1 MVSFHASVSVLQVH
15 EAVDDDT
22 KDRRVKE
29 KTGTGR
35 ATRGV
40 CDATHEPAQEAIG
53 EAVGERIRDK
63 EEEENGLERGGLLL
77 GQTHGLSYA
86 EKL

>member
-15 EAVDDDT
+15 QAVDDDT

-29 KTGTGR
+29 ETR
-35 ATRGV
+35 ARRAARGV
-40 CDATHEPAQEAIG
+40 CDATHESTQEAIG
-53 EAVGERIRDK
+53 EAVGEGVRDK
-63 EEEENGLERGGLLL
+63 EEEKNGLERGGLLL